1 MNIDKNMI
9 SAAILGGLIFF
20 MRRDLVLALVIAIV
34 AYVLRNFGF

>member
-9 SAAILGGLIFF
+9 SAAILGFIIFF

-34 AYVLRNFGF
+34 AYLLRRFGF